1 MKKLLMIPFALYCA
15 SSMAVEISITQNTC
29 TFGASNCAAMK
40 AEIEKT
46 VQADLPDV
54 SIEKYATGVANANGF
69 AYKGLGSD
77 YSDVFTYAMVRVA
90 GGGAVQGEIDN
101 PEAAEGVG
109 LGATVT
115 VGINLDLLPVDKIGP
130 VELDKMDL
138 FVSFMSQSMDQT
150 EDRLT
155 LNGDISALSVMAR
168 YRLVDAV
175 DFVPGNIL
183 RFGGVFL
190 HTGFQTSTFEADIT
204 STFDDEVVNAG
215 GQTATFT
222 DASATFSLETTT
234 TTIPIEV
241 SAYLR
246 TIWALTFFGGAGFDF
261 VTGSTDV
268 SVVASGSVVQGA
280 NYNASLSANESG
292 SGSADATNFRV
303 LGGMQLNLPFFRVY
317 AHVNKGLGN
326 DLIGANLGA
335 KFLW

>member
-15 SSMAVEISITQNTC
+15 SSMAVDISITQNTC
-29 TFGASNCAAMK
+29 TFGASACAAMK

-46 VQADLPDV
+46 VQADLPEV
-54 SIEKYATGVANANGF
+54 SIDKYATGVANANGF

-77 YSDVFTYAMVRVA
+77 YSDVFTYAMLRVA

-115 VGINLDLLPVDKIGP
+115 LGLNLDMLPIDKVGP

-138 FVSFMSQSMDQT
+138 FVSFMSQSMEQT
-150 EDRLT
+150 ENKLT
-155 LNGDISALSVMAR
+155 LDGEITAFSVMAR

-190 HTGFQTSTFEADIT
+190 HTGFQTSTFNANIT
-204 STFDDEVVNAG
+204 STFDDEVVNAA

-222 DASATFSLETTT
+222 NANAKFSLETST

-268 SVVASGSVVQGA
+268 SVVASGSVVKGTD
-280 NYNASLSANESG
+280 YNASLSANESG